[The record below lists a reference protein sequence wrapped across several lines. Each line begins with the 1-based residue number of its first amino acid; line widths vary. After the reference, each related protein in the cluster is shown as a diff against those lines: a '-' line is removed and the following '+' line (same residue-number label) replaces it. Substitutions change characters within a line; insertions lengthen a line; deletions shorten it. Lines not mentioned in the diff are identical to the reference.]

1 MKVTGWGSDNIG
13 TFSIDSNYSVKTN
26 RSGLTKIYQSGTGN
40 PSENL
45 GHEMIIQLIWNEKN
59 HQFEG
64 KWYVQTSKYRGK
76 DKFELKF
83 TEQLLSTSNEK
94 P

>member
-13 TFSIDSNYSVKTN
+13 TFSIDGTYSVKTN
-26 RSGLTKIYQSGTGN
+26 RIGLTKLYQSGTGN

-45 GHEMIIQLIWNEKN
+45 GHQVTIQVAWNEQN
-59 HQFEG
+59 YQFEG
-64 KWYVQTSKYRGK
+64 KWYVQTSKYRGE

-83 TEQLLSTSNEK
+83 TEELLSTSNEK